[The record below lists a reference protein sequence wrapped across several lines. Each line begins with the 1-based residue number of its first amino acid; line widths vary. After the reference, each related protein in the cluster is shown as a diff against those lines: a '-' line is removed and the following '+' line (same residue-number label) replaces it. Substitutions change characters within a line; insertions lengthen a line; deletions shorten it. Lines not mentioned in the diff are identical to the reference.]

1 VDRPGKQARGLPRTG
16 YTRDPNQWRMG
27 ESAWRRLHNLS
38 EEQGFGALHWGK
50 REIPNFW
57 IL

>member
-1 VDRPGKQARGLPRTG
+1 MRPSANRLHPRSESVG
-16 YTRDPNQWRMG
+16 NGR
-27 ESAWRRLHNLS
+27 SAWRRLQSLS